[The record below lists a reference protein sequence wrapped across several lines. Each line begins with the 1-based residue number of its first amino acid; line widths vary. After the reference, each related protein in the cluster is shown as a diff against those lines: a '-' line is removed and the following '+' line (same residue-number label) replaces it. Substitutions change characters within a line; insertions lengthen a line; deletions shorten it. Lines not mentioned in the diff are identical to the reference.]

1 MYIYISCV
9 NIALKSMNNLNFSGY
24 SKAQHRVVS
33 LQSVGTDRTR
43 SPWGTQIIV
52 FMYTCTSVFE

>member
-1 MYIYISCV
+1 MSCV

-24 SKAQHRVVS
+24 PKEQHGVGL

-43 SPWGTQIIV
+43 SPWGTQGIYSFYV
-52 FMYTCTSVFE
+52 YMYFCF